1 MENMVDSAFLLVP
14 VALVL
19 FFANGIGFERLFKK
33 WHLRKSNVFA
43 CVIRAVPMVVA
54 LVLFIAIEA
63 LVSDGF
69 SVIANVLS
77 ICGSTVIMFFAAIM
91 SKRSPYGDKVFEETL
106 GYREFI
112 DKAEIDQLKMMI
124 DQDPDFYYHV
134 LSYAVVLGLENKWAK
149 KFDGMIVNPPT
160 WYSGYNAF
168 DVYLMSRLASNM
180 IRSIPVNSMP
190 KSSISGSA
198 GSHAGGGGF
207 HSSGFSGGGF
217 GGGGGHAW

>member
-1 MENMVDSAFLLVP
+1 
-14 VALVL
+14 
-19 FFANGIGFERLFKK
+19 
-33 WHLRKSNVFA
+33 
-43 CVIRAVPMVVA
+43 
-54 LVLFIAIEA
+54 
-63 LVSDGF
+63 
-69 SVIANVLS
+69 
-77 ICGSTVIMFFAAIM
+77 
-91 SKRSPYGDKVFEETL
+91 L

-112 DKAEIDQLKMMI
+112 DKVEIDQLKMMI

-168 DVYLMSRLASNM
+168 DVYLMSRMASNM

-198 GSHAGGGGF
+198 GSRVGGGGF